1 MEEMKTSNDG
11 WLKYD
16 GWQCGKS
23 PTSAHHWV
31 CQFRNGHYDL
41 FRCKYC
47 HTEKL
52 FLSTFEAVWRQN
64 RKKGKDKIAEEQP
77 VLE

>member
-41 FRCKYC
+41 FRC
-47 HTEKL
+47 
-52 FLSTFEAVWRQN
+52 
-64 RKKGKDKIAEEQP
+64 
-77 VLE
+77 